1 MVTNRGG
8 YDSGSQ
14 PLLPLFTLRPDLLP
28 NCYTIDQQQP
38 QAHHQMC
45 VQSHRASQSF
55 SWASS
60 STLAARCAGLLTA
73 RWVASLILHTP
84 SPSHNGPGLF
94 PIINPLLHGSQCSA
108 SLTELGQIHSFFQ
121 MVRGLLGENPQH
133 GGSLEGNM
141 EATP

>member
-1 MVTNRGG
+1 MTVGPSLSSLSSLCVQIFFPTATLLINSSPRPTIRCVCSPIELPKASRGLPP
-8 YDSGSQ
+8 
-14 PLLPLFTLRPDLLP
+14 PLWQLDVLGFRLPGGWPVSSSKLPDL
-28 NCYTIDQQQP
+28 Y
-38 QAHHQMC
+38 
-45 VQSHRASQSF
+45 
-55 SWASS
+55 
-60 STLAARCAGLLTA
+60 
-73 RWVASLILHTP
+73 TP

-94 PIINPLLHGSQCSA
+94 PIINPFLHGSQCSA